1 MIHPP
6 LRTIVDVFESLP
18 EGTLCQV
25 INNQLI
31 MSPAPTSQHQ
41 RILKTIAFELDQFVK
56 SQKLGEVLFAPVDVY
71 LDEKNIYQPDIVFV
85 SREKLHIIQSKIKGV
100 PDMVIEILSK
110 GSEKLDKI
118 EKKAVYEKC
127 GVKEYWIVDPLSK
140 AVTGYQLKENNYHEL
155 PASTGLIQSL
165 LLDITINF

>member
-41 RILKTIAFELDQFVK
+41 KISKHIFRQLDSFVEK
-56 SQKLGEVLFAPVDVY
+56 NHLGEVFYGPIDVY
-71 LDEKNIYQPDIVFV
+71 LNEKNIYQPDIIFI
-85 SREKLHIIQSKIKGV
+85 SKENLHIIQNKIKGV
-100 PDMVIEILSK
+100 PDLIIEIPSK
-110 GSEKLDKI
+110 ASEKIDKI
-118 EKKAVYEKC
+118 EKKAVYEKN
-127 GVKEYWIVDPLSK
+127 GVKEYWIVEPETKKIWSYGLEEN
-140 AVTGYQLKENNYHEL
+140 VYKEIPSQN
-155 PASTGLIQSL
+155 GLIQSK
-165 LLDITINF
+165 LLDVTIQF

>member
-1 MIHPP
+1 MIYPP

-41 RILKTIAFELDQFVK
+41 QVLKKIFRQLDKFVE
-56 SQKLGEVLFAPVDVY
+56 SHNLGEVLFAPVDVY
-71 LDEKNIYQPDIVFV
+71 LDEKNIYQPDIVFI
-85 SREKLHIIQSKIKGV
+85 SKENLHIIHDKIKGV
-100 PDMVIEILSK
+100 PDLVIEILSK
-110 GSEKLDKI
+110 GSEKTDKI

-127 GVKEYWIVDPLSK
+127 GVKEYWIADPETK
-140 AVTGYQLKENNYHEL
+140 KVWGYWLNENTYKEIPSQN
-155 PASTGLIQSL
+155 GLIQSK
-165 LLDITINF
+165 LLDVTIQF